1 MFLEQAF
8 HAENKFW
15 KYLIG
20 SFVVILAAS
29 LAQAPLMIAL
39 YFAVPSTDLGQRS
52 TDELLG
58 VLDSNLSLF
67 LMTLTF
73 VGGIVGLYFVVKWI
87 HKQRFR
93 SIINPYASIRWGRVF
108 FAFGLWAGVVVITT
122 GLDYL
127 LNPSSFTLQ
136 LDWLSFFVLV
146 LVAVIMLPLQTSCE
160 ELIFRGYLM
169 QGFANLSGNKW
180 FPLLL
185 TSVIFGSMHI
195 MNPEVTKM
203 GYTILIYYIG
213 TGLLLGVITLMDD
226 GLELALGF
234 HAANNLVGAL
244 LVTSSWSVF
253 QTHALLLDVSEPQ
266 ISTDVLLPVFVIY
279 PILLVVF
286 GKKYNWTQWKEKLV
300 GKINP
305 SH

>member
-20 SFVVILAAS
+20 SFVVILASS

-93 SIINPYASIRWGRVF
+93 SIINPYTSIRWGRVF
-108 FAFGLWAGVVVITT
+108 FAFGLWAGVVLITT

-136 LDWLSFFVLV
+136 LDWQSFLVLV

-160 ELIFRGYLM
+160 ELLFRGYLM

-203 GYTILIYYIG
+203 GYTILVYYIG

-253 QTHALLLDVSEPQ
+253 QTHALLIDVSEPE

-286 GKKYNWTQWKEKLV
+286 GKKYNWTQWKEKLT
-300 GKINP
+300 GKISP
-305 SH
+305 LH

>member
-73 VGGIVGLYFVVKWI
+73 VGGIIGLYFVVKWI

-93 SIINPYASIRWGRVF
+93 SIINPYASIRWGRFF

-127 LNPSSFTLQ
+127 LNPSNFTMQ
-136 LDWLSFFVLV
+136 LDWQSFFVLV

-160 ELIFRGYLM
+160 EFIFRGYLM